1 MYNICNI
8 HWFCYYFNISPHSC
22 NKRKWKVCLPAI
34 IAWTADVSG
43 HKKPLPFPLPTE
55 HSDLRSLQIL
65 PLLRGEAKATHHPK
79 LSEEAMRLLMVL
91 FLFESLVTIHGR
103 PQQGLGA
110 LQGGFDGPTT
120 TGQLLRRRTIVPK
133 FREPEPYVPKKS
145 DCKLQPSSIIP
156 WPIGPIYLPSIKG
169 CLSEMWS
176 YAKLYA
182 IYTPLDV
189 HALGITFGIILVVH
203 YRLPRDSLGDRI
215 EKRTEVTYNWS
226 GI

>member
-1 MYNICNI
+1 
-8 HWFCYYFNISPHSC
+8 
-22 NKRKWKVCLPAI
+22 
-34 IAWTADVSG
+34 
-43 HKKPLPFPLPTE
+43 
-55 HSDLRSLQIL
+55 
-65 PLLRGEAKATHHPK
+65 
-79 LSEEAMRLLMVL
+79 MRLLMVL

-145 DCKLQPSSIIP
+145 DCKLQRSSIIP
-156 WPIGPIYLPSIKG
+156 WPPIYLPTIKG
-169 CLSEMWS
+169 CLYEMWS
-176 YAKLYA
+176 YARSYVKN
-182 IYTPLDV
+182 TPLDV
-189 HALGITFGIILVVH
+189 HTLRAAMGITFGIILVDH

>member
-1 MYNICNI
+1 
-8 HWFCYYFNISPHSC
+8 
-22 NKRKWKVCLPAI
+22 
-34 IAWTADVSG
+34 
-43 HKKPLPFPLPTE
+43 
-55 HSDLRSLQIL
+55 
-65 PLLRGEAKATHHPK
+65 
-79 LSEEAMRLLMVL
+79 MRLLMVL
-91 FLFESLVTIHGR
+91 SLFESLVTIYGR

-120 TGQLLRRRTIVPK
+120 TGQLLRRRTIVPTTAGQQLS
-133 FREPEPYVPKKS
+133 FRTIVPSRVPVPYVPKKS

-156 WPIGPIYLPSIKG
+156 WPLGPIYLPSIKG

-189 HALGITFGIILVVH
+189 HALRAAMGITLGIILVDH

-215 EKRTEVTYNWS
+215 EKRTEVT
-226 GI
+226 